1 MGGGTGRCQKLRG
14 QAPSPTSGVGGDN
27 GKAMIFRT
35 TEACPCILGVSGA
48 GEGTAR
54 QASLSIRVL
63 FLSHDASLAPVAKCE
78 FFNAGGSVKDR
89 ISLRMIEDA
98 EREGTLKP
106 GDTIIEPT
114 SGNTGGRC
122 HGPELPARVTQ
133 GCTRW
138 SVRLALPFHP
148 RTLLGT

>member
-1 MGGGTGRCQKLRG
+1 MLGRGRHDRHPL
-14 QAPSPTSGVGGDN
+14 AVGG
-27 GKAMIFRT
+27 
-35 TEACPCILGVSGA
+35 
-48 GEGTAR
+48 
-54 QASLSIRVL
+54 L

-122 HGPELPARVTQ
+122 RGPELPARVTH
-133 GCTRW
+133 GCTRCP
-138 SVRLALPFHP
+138 VRLALPFPP